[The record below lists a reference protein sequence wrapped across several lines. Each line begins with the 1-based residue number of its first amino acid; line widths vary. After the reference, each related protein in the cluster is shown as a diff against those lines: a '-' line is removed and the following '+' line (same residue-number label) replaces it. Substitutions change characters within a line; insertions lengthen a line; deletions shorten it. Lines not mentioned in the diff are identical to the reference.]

1 MVSLPMF
8 AKYSR
13 KRVDDIPME
22 RLLVK
27 LKNPQDEK
35 QIRFLK
41 ESIEKALDKQ
51 GMRDMYEIWSY
62 QDLVK
67 TSQSAEVTL

>member
-13 KRVDDIPME
+13 KRVTEIPME

-27 LKNPQDEK
+27 LNDPHDEK

-41 ESIEKALDKQ
+41 ESIEKVLDK
-51 GMRDMYEIWSY
+51 
-62 QDLVK
+62 
-67 TSQSAEVTL
+67 

>member
-1 MVSLPMF
+1 MF
-8 AKYSR
+8 AKYAR
-13 KRVDDIPME
+13 KRVNEIPLE

-41 ESIEKALDKQ
+41 ESIEKVLDKQ

-62 QDLVK
+62 NDLV
-67 TSQSAEVTL
+67 